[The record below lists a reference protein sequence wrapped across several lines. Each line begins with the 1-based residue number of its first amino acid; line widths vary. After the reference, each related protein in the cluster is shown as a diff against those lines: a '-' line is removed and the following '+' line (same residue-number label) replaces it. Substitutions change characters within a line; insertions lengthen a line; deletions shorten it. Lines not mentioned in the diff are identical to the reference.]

1 MEVVLCVVRF
11 RHAQCL
17 TFNVLRPVGKVS
29 ALRNFSWTCR
39 RVDRHRKTGL
49 GEKLMDEIHSL
60 AIARQNAHPTGSP
73 RFYEN
78 PYIEHIIGMAG
89 EFAFGKRYSLQVDKS
104 IRPDGDGHVDFRAVM
119 NNGKTLTFDIKTAIK
134 AYNLLIKE
142 WEIDD
147 CSLVLVL
154 AQYDPAN
161 EAVSFLG
168 WQTKGVMRTMRKK
181 VFSASL
187 GIMNYYCPRNELRNM
202 EELDQLFKTHEIRD
216 ALNELHIE
224 PDRK

>member
-1 MEVVLCVVRF
+1 
-11 RHAQCL
+11 
-17 TFNVLRPVGKVS
+17 
-29 ALRNFSWTCR
+29 
-39 RVDRHRKTGL
+39 
-49 GEKLMDEIHSL
+49 MDEIHSL

-78 PYIEHIIGMAG
+78 PYTEHIIGMAG
-89 EFAFGKRYSLQVDKS
+89 EIAFGKRYCLNVDKS

-119 NNGKTLTFDIKTAIK
+119 NNGKVITIDIKTAIK

-161 EAVSFLG
+161 EEVSFLG
-168 WQTKGVMRTMRKK
+168 WQTKGIMKTMPKK
-181 VFSASL
+181 VFSPRL
-187 GIMNYYCPRNELRNM
+187 GIMNYYCQRDQLRSM
-202 EELDQLFKTHEIRD
+202 EELDQLFKAHEIKD
-216 ALNELHIE
+216 ASIEMQIE

>member
-1 MEVVLCVVRF
+1 
-11 RHAQCL
+11 
-17 TFNVLRPVGKVS
+17 
-29 ALRNFSWTCR
+29 
-39 RVDRHRKTGL
+39 
-49 GEKLMDEIHSL
+49 MDEIHSL

-78 PYIEHIIGMAG
+78 PYSEHIIGMAG
-89 EFAFGKRYSLQVDKS
+89 EFAFGKRYCLNVDKS

-168 WQTKGVMRTMRKK
+168 WQTKGIMRTMPKK
-181 VFSASL
+181 VFSSRL
-187 GIMNYYCPRNELRNM
+187 GIMNYYCPRDQLRSI
-202 EELDQLFKTHEIRD
+202 EELDQLFKAHEIKD
-216 ALNELHIE
+216 ASIEMQIE